1 MKVGE
6 LSYMV
11 GGRVD
16 DRASHEGV
24 VMVLWVMWS
33 VYLFFF
39 LDSVFQFLPYDR
51 SRVPRMSKY
60 IWGIGFGVVSY
71 FMFFVI

>member
-1 MKVGE
+1 MI
-6 LSYMV
+6 
-11 GGRVD
+11 
-16 DRASHEGV
+16 
-24 VMVLWVMWS
+24 LWIMWS

-60 IWGIGFGVVSY
+60 IWGIGFGIVSY